1 MPALKERLDGRI
13 LALETLNPWTN
24 LYGLARSLLALGPLL
39 TLTVTSTDTLFHPVR
54 ILDSPRCD
62 GPAEFISLFCVLPLG
77 FARAVAVAVLVLVVV
92 GWRPRWTAI
101 PHWLISFGVQAS
113 ISLPEGGDQ
122 AASNLALLLLPVAL
136 TDRRR
141 THWSPPDR
149 DLRPVASFA
158 ANVGLFL
165 VRVQVMVIYLQAF
178 IAKLFV
184 PEWVDGTAVWYW
196 LTDPNFG
203 PPGIRRTV
211 ALTVASTP
219 LGITLLTWGTLVVE
233 ALLAFG
239 FLATAKTRYGLLV
252 VGILFHGLIAAAM
265 GLVSFTVVMW
275 GALLL
280 YLWPRSDRPSIPLQ
294 CLVRRKEHQT

>member
-1 MPALKERLDGRI
+1 MQALKVQLDGWI
-13 LALETLNPWTN
+13 GTVETLNPWTN
-24 LYGLARSLLALGPLL
+24 VYGLARSLLALGTLL

-62 GPAEFISLFCVLPLG
+62 GPAELLSLFCILPLG
-77 FARAVAVAVLVLVVV
+77 PARAVAVAVLVLVVA

-101 PHWLISFGVQAS
+101 PHWLVAFGVQAS

-141 THWSPPDR
+141 THWCPPDR

-158 ANVGLFL
+158 ANVGLYL
-165 VRVQVMVIYLQAF
+165 VRLQVMVIYLQAF

-203 PPGIRRTV
+203 PAGIRRTI
-211 ALTVASTP
+211 ALSVASTP

-239 FLATAKTRYGLLV
+239 ILATTKTRYGLLV
-252 VGILFHGLIAAAM
+252 VGILFHGLIAATM
-265 GLVSFTVVMW
+265 GLVSFTFVMW

-280 YLWPRSDRPSIPLQ
+280 YLWPRTDRPAIPLHHS
-294 CLVRRKEHQT
+294 VRRKENQT